1 MRTKSGLLIIRR
13 KDVKKAHQEPIDL
26 DQQIENLISLELE
39 VKDRTYAKEILER
52 VSYYRLIKAYSITLK
67 ENDRY
72 IEGTTFEDIVDL
84 YLFDMDLRHILF
96 TLIEHI
102 EVYLRAVITNY
113 FSLKYGNFGYQDIG
127 HYQKNS
133 KQENTLKEL
142 YREINRNKRSP
153 SIRNFQEN
161 YELGA
166 IPLYAAIEVA
176 SFGTISK
183 MYKNM
188 KNTDKKEIA
197 NVFGVHYI
205 YLESWI
211 ENLAYVRNICAH
223 YGRLYGA
230 KLTKTP
236 KLYKDYLDCGVS
248 NNTIFASIL
257 NLSILSEEEHYHR
270 FYVALLQTIQKYPS
284 VDLKHLG
291 FVKDWEQLLCR

>member
-1 MRTKSGLLIIRR
+1 M
-13 KDVKKAHQEPIDL
+13 KKAHQEPIDL

-67 ENDRY
+67 KNDKY
-72 IEGTTFEDIVDL
+72 VEGTTFEDIVAL

-102 EVYLRAVITNY
+102 EVYLRAVITNC
-113 FSLKYGNFGYQDIG
+113 FSLKYGNFGYQDIS

-142 YREINRNKRSP
+142 FREINRNKRSP

-257 NLSILSEEEHYHR
+257 NLSILSQEEHYRR
-270 FYVALLQTIQKYPS
+270 FYVMLLQTIQKYPS

-291 FVKDWEQLLCR
+291 FVKGWEQLLCR

>member
-1 MRTKSGLLIIRR
+1 M
-13 KDVKKAHQEPIDL
+13 KKAHQEPIDL

-113 FSLKYGNFGYQDIG
+113 FSLKYGNFGYKDIG
-127 HYQKNS
+127 HYQNES
-133 KQENTLKEL
+133 KQENTLNEL

-188 KNTDKKEIA
+188 KNVDKKEIA
-197 NVFGVHYI
+197 SVFGVHYT

-270 FYVALLQTIQKYPS
+270 FYVALLQTIKKYPS

-291 FVKDWEQLLCR
+291 FVKGWEQLLCR

>member
-1 MRTKSGLLIIRR
+1 M
-13 KDVKKAHQEPIDL
+13 KKAHQEPIDL

-113 FSLKYGNFGYQDIG
+113 FSLKYGNFGYQDIS

-142 YREINRNKRSP
+142 FREINRNKRSP

-236 KLYKDYLDCGVS
+236 KLYKDYLDGGVS